1 LKSSNTIGSTRRETP
16 KKGCLISPQGGLSL
30 KLSGAETGVDRAIL
44 EEEARMEK
52 GYAQLMIM
60 DKTEHPIAGEGPED
74 LLHI

>member
-1 LKSSNTIGSTRRETP
+1 
-16 KKGCLISPQGGLSL
+16 
-30 KLSGAETGVDRAIL
+30 L